1 MGLLDGRTAIV
12 TGAGRGVGA
21 SHARAL
27 SREGANVVVND
38 IGQTDDGEK
47 TAELVA
53 RELRD
58 AGGQAVAHTGDISTM
73 AGGRALLD
81 CALESFGSA
90 NILVNN
96 AGILRD
102 KSFLKLTEEDWDQV
116 IGVNLKGLF
125 AVTQPVFGWMKENGG
140 GVIVNTSS
148 TSGLLGNSGQA
159 NYAASKAG
167 VFGLSNTLA
176 IEGLRFGI
184 RVWTLAPAATSVLTA
199 PYMTEQQKLE
209 LDPKHVSEALLY
221 MVSDLSS
228 ERTGGCLFASGYGI
242 RELKLVEAEGVDGPG
257 RDNGCDA
264 RAIAHSEDR
273 LFRPEPTLTIANFAT
288 R

>member
-1 MGLLDGRTAIV
+1 MGLLDGKTAIV

-58 AGGQAVAHTGDISTM
+58 AGGQAAAHTGDISTM

-228 ERTGGCLFASGYGI
+228 ERTGSCLFASGYGI
-242 RELKLVEAEGVDGPG
+242 RELKLVEAEGVDGSG
-257 RDNGCDA
+257 RDNACDA
-264 RAIAHSEDR
+264 RAIARSEDR

>member
-1 MGLLDGRTAIV
+1 MGLLDGKTAIV

-21 SHARAL
+21 AHARAL
-27 SREGANVVVND
+27 SREGANVVIND
-38 IGQTDDGEK
+38 IGQSDDGEQ

-53 RELRD
+53 RELRE

-73 AGGRALLD
+73 VGGRSLLD
-81 CALESFGSA
+81 CALDSFGSA

-116 IGVNLKGLF
+116 IRVNLKGFF
-125 AVTQPVFGWMKENGG
+125 AVTQPVFGWMKDNGG
-140 GVIVNTSS
+140 GVIVNTTS
-148 TSGLLGNSGQA
+148 TSGLVGNLGQA

-176 IEGLRFGI
+176 IEGQRFGI
-184 RVWTLAPAATSVLTA
+184 RVWTLAPTATSVLTA

-221 MVSDLSS
+221 MVSDLSGD
-228 ERTGGCLFASGYGI
+228 RTGTCLFASGYGI
-242 RELKLVEAEGVDGPG
+242 RELRVIEAEGIDGPG
-257 RDNGCDA
+257 KDNACDA
-264 RAIAHSEDR
+264 RAIARSEDR
-273 LFRPEPTLTIANFAT
+273 LFRPEPKLTIVDFGT